1 MKNLYQKINDIQK
14 TVKSV
19 HKGGT
24 VKINERAS
32 YSAVLHD
39 DVTALLHDPIANAG
53 IVAMPRMET
62 CEVEIIRTS
71 KSYNGQITESNSYM
85 VKIWASVTFINS
97 ENPSEQYQTQ
107 CFAYA
112 IDSGDKATGKA
123 YSMAIKYCY
132 LKTFMLESCDDEE
145 SRDYEN
151 TWKNEPAIKQLD
163 VVSTSKKLDQSK
175 PLPVKSPTPKPTFI
189 VEPTTEQK
197 PVQIKN
203 PMDKASD
210 AQKGALTKM
219 GIYFSQDITKS
230 EASKL
235 IESANKERKEGR

>member
-1 MKNLYQKINDIQK
+1 MKNLFQKINDIQK
-14 TVKSV
+14 QVKSV

-24 VKINERAS
+24 VKINERSS

-53 IVAMPRMET
+53 IVAMSRMESCKLET
-62 CEVEIIRTS
+62 FETQ
-71 KSYNGQITESNSYM
+71 KTYNGQTTSSRSYM
-85 VKIWASVTFINS
+85 VKVWASVTFMNS
-97 ENPSEQYQTQ
+97 DNPTEQFQTQ

-151 TWKNEPAIKQLD
+151 SWKNEP
-163 VVSTSKKLDQSK
+163 VSTN
-175 PLPVKSPTPKPTFI
+175 PVYNRQVTQEKPTFQLEDI
-189 VEPTTEQK
+189 GQ
-197 PVQIKN
+197 QR
-203 PMDKASD
+203 PMIGFASD
-210 AQKGALTKM
+210 AQKNALKKM
-219 GIYFSQDITKS
+219 GVKFNDNITKQ
-230 EASKL
+230 EASEL
-235 IESANKERKEGR
+235 IAQNNKRG

>member
-53 IVAMPRMET
+53 IVAMPRMEI
-62 CEVEIIRTS
+62 CELEIIRTS
-71 KSYNGQITESNSYM
+71 KTYNGQVTESNSYM

-145 SRDYEN
+145 SRDWEN
-151 TWKNEPAIKQLD
+151 NVI
-163 VVSTSKKLDQSK
+163 QSK
-175 PLPVKSPTPKPTFI
+175 PSPVKSPTPKPTFI
-189 VEPTTEQK
+189 VEPTVEQK

-230 EASKL
+230 EASAL
-235 IESANKERKEGR
+235 IEKANMERKSSR

>member
-1 MKNLYQKINDIQK
+1 MKTLYQKINDIQK
-14 TVKSV
+14 IVKSV

-32 YSAVLHD
+32 YGAVLHD

-53 IVAMPRMET
+53 IVAMPRMEI
-62 CEVEIIRTS
+62 CELEIIRTS
-71 KSYNGQITESNSYM
+71 KNYNGQVTESNSYL
-85 VKIWASVTFINS
+85 VKVWASVTFINS

-132 LKTFMLESCDDEE
+132 LKTFMLESLDDEE
-145 SRDYEN
+145 SRDWEN
-151 TWKNEPAIKQLD
+151 NVI
-163 VVSTSKKLDQSK
+163 QSK
-175 PLPVKSPTPKPTFI
+175 PSPVKSPTPKPTFI

-230 EASKL
+230 EASAL
-235 IESANKERKEGR
+235 IEKANMERKFSK

>member
-14 TVKSV
+14 QVKSV

-24 VKINERAS
+24 VKINERQS

-39 DVTALLHDPIANAG
+39 DVTGLLHDPIANAG
-53 IVAMPRMET
+53 IVAMARMES
-62 CEVEIIRTS
+62 CDLEILEVQ
-71 KSYNGQITESNSYM
+71 KSYQGQTTSSKSYM
-85 VKIWASVTFINS
+85 VKVWASVTFINS
-97 ENPSEQYQTQ
+97 DNPQEQYQTQ

-151 TWKNEPAIKQLD
+151 SWKNEPISRIANNPPK
-163 VVSTSKKLDQSK
+163 
-175 PLPVKSPTPKPTFI
+175 TPEQRIAEKPTFQ
-189 VEPTTEQK
+189 VEGIGQ
-197 PVQIKN
+197 QR
-203 PMDKASD
+203 PMTGLASD
-210 AQKGALTKM
+210 AQKNALKKM
-219 GIYFSQDITKS
+219 GVKFVDNITKQ
-230 EASKL
+230 EASDL
-235 IESANKERKEGR
+235 IAEANKGR

>member
-53 IVAMPRMET
+53 IVAMPRMEI
-62 CEVEIIRTS
+62 CELEIIRTS
-71 KSYNGQITESNSYM
+71 KTYNGQVTESNSYM
-85 VKIWASVTFINS
+85 VKVWASVTFINS

-145 SRDYEN
+145 SRDWEN
-151 TWKNEPAIKQLD
+151 NVI
-163 VVSTSKKLDQSK
+163 QSK
-175 PLPVKSPTPKPTFI
+175 PSPVKSPTPKPTFI
-189 VEPTTEQK
+189 VEPTVEQK

-230 EASKL
+230 EASAL
-235 IESANKERKEGR
+235 IEKANMERKSSR

>member
-112 IDSGDKATGKA
+112 IDSGDKAAGKA

-151 TWKNEPAIKQLD
+151 TWKNEPAIKQWD
-163 VVSTSKKLDQSK
+163 AVPTSKKLDQSK
-175 PLPVKSPTPKPTFI
+175 PSFQMDSVKSQSTVSFP
-189 VEPTTEQK
+189 
-197 PVQIKN
+197 
-203 PMDKASD
+203 ASD

-219 GIYFSQDITKS
+219 GIYFSNDITKS
-230 EASKL
+230 EASAL
-235 IESANKERKEGR
+235 IEKANMERKSSR

>member
-62 CEVEIIRTS
+62 CELEIIRTS

-112 IDSGDKATGKA
+112 IDSGDKAAGKA

-151 TWKNEPAIKQLD
+151 TWKNEPAIKQWD
-163 VVSTSKKLDQSK
+163 AVPTSKKLDQSK
-175 PLPVKSPTPKPTFI
+175 PSFQMDSVKSQSTVSFP
-189 VEPTTEQK
+189 
-197 PVQIKN
+197 
-203 PMDKASD
+203 ASD
-210 AQKGALTKM
+210 AQKNALTKM

-235 IESANKERKEGR
+235 IESANKDRKEGR

>member
-1 MKNLYQKINDIQK
+1 LKNLYQKLNDIQK

-62 CEVEIIRTS
+62 CELEIIRTS
-71 KSYNGQITESNSYM
+71 KTYNGQVTESNSYM
-85 VKIWASVTFINS
+85 VKVWASVTFINS
-97 ENPSEQYQTQ
+97 ENPTEQYQTQ

-112 IDSGDKATGKA
+112 IDSGDKASGKA

-145 SRDYEN
+145 SRDWEN
-151 TWKNEPAIKQLD
+151 NQKHNINEQQKKTDFKNDYVA
-163 VVSTSKKLDQSK
+163 TKKIE
-175 PLPVKSPTPKPTFI
+175 TPKPSFQ
-189 VEPTTEQK
+189 VESVKSQSTVSFP
-197 PVQIKN
+197 
-203 PMDKASD
+203 ASD
-210 AQKGALTKM
+210 AQKNALTKM
-219 GIYFSQDITKS
+219 GIFYSQDITKS

-235 IESANKERKEGR
+235 IESANKDRKEGR

>member
-32 YSAVLHD
+32 YNAVLHD

-112 IDSGDKATGKA
+112 IDSGDKASGKA

-145 SRDYEN
+145 SRDWEN
-151 TWKNEPAIKQLD
+151 NVI
-163 VVSTSKKLDQSK
+163 QSK
-175 PLPVKSPTPKPTFI
+175 PSPVKSPTPKPTFI
-189 VEPTTEQK
+189 VEPTAEPK

-235 IESANKERKEGR
+235 IENANKDRKEGR